1 MRFSRP
7 LLLLIVLVGS
17 ACSRESSDTPPA
29 TQFVVS
35 DLGVLPP
42 EEGMDLDGDG
52 TVDNV
57 VGLLGISE
65 QGVNSLLRSMVQD
78 GTFLLLAE
86 LSGMDSPDDDSALGF
101 AFYQGVDPDG
111 GPENHLGGDAELLV
125 DPASLDGSGEPLY
138 SGSGEIAGGVV
149 SVAMDTFSVLGFFQ
163 LEGVRLLADGG
174 GRLRSL
180 SEGVLAGAMPAGA
193 LASVDAGSG
202 RTGLDMLVV
211 NYELAADLDEDG
223 DGLEVFTDTDG
234 DGRVDRCTD
243 GDGTPVDGTACAQDP
258 RFRDAFS
265 MALGLEAVP
274 CVIVGVAEVGS

>member
-1 MRFSRP
+1 MRFPP
-7 LLLLIVLVGS
+7 LLLMAAAALS
-17 ACSRESSDTPPA
+17 ACERASSDPPPA

-35 DLGVLPP
+35 DLGILPP
-42 EEGMDLDGDG
+42 DEGMDLDGDG
-52 TVDNV
+52 SVDNV
-57 VGLLGISE
+57 VGLLGLSE
-65 QGVNSLLRSMVQD
+65 QGVNSLLRSMVHD

-86 LSGMDSPDDDSALGF
+86 LSGMDSAEDDPALGF

-111 GPENHLGGDAELLV
+111 EPGNHLGGDAELLIA
-125 DPASLDGSGEPLY
+125 PASLDELGEPLY

-149 SVAMDTFSVLGFFQ
+149 SIAMDAFSVLGFFQ
-163 LEGVRLLADGG
+163 LEGVRVLADGG

-193 LASVDAGSG
+193 LASVDAGGG

-223 DGLEVFTDTDG
+223 DGLEVFADTDA

-243 GDGTPVDGTACAQDP
+243 GDGATVDGTECAQNP

-274 CVIVGVAEVGS
+274 CVIAGVAEEDS